1 MDKHEIIYVA
11 GGNTLIGAA
20 LVRLLKQQGYNN
32 LVGMKEEPDLTNPD
46 EVEAFFSRT
55 TPGYVF
61 LAAGK
66 SGGIGANQRFPAD
79 LMRDNLLVAS
89 HVLHGAYR
97 HGVKK
102 LLYLASSC
110 TYPKHCPQPMRV
122 ESLMSGPLEP
132 TSESYAV
139 AKLAGLQLCRAYRQQ
154 YGVEFVAGIVA
165 DAFGPG
171 DDFSLEASHVVAA
184 LMRKMHEAKKSNAQR
199 VEIWGTG
206 TPRREFIFV
215 DDLADACIFVM
226 REHTG
231 SEMINIGGGM
241 DLSIRELADVIK
253 AVVCYQGELY
263 YDTSKPDGITAKLLD
278 SDSLRRIGWQPKVPI
293 KSALVTTYNWFLERE
308 YNGGVASAAEGEGLV
323 WR

>member
-1 MDKHEIIYVA
+1 MEKHEKIYVA
-11 GGNTLIGAA
+11 GGNTLIGAV
-20 LVRLLKQQGYNN
+20 LVRLLKQQGYEN
-32 LVGMKEEPDLTNPD
+32 LVSMEEEPDLTNAD
-46 EVEAFFSRT
+46 EVEAFFSGT

-66 SGGIGANQRFPAD
+66 SGGIGANQQFPAD
-79 LMRDNLLVAS
+79 LMRDNLLVTC

-102 LLYLASSC
+102 LLYLSSSC

-139 AKLAGLQLCRAYRQQ
+139 AKLAGLQLCRAYRRQ

-171 DDFSLEASHVVAA
+171 DDFSLEGSHVVAA
-184 LMRKMHEAKKSNAQR
+184 LIRKMHEAKTSSAQR

-231 SEMINIGGGM
+231 SEIINIGGGM
-241 DLSIRELADVIK
+241 DLSIRELAELIK

-263 YDTSKPDGITAKLLD
+263 YDTSKPDGMPAKLLD
-278 SDSLRRIGWQPKVPI
+278 ASLLKEMRWKPKTPI
-293 KSALVTTYNWFLERE
+293 RAALAATYEWFLQAHRHK
-308 YNGGVASAAEGEGLV
+308 
-323 WR
+323 